1 MSGNQVH
8 IERIDNVAVVKM
20 DRPPAN
26 ALDLSFVRELASAL
40 EQVQSDGAGA
50 MVLTGVGDFFS
61 AGLDLK
67 IVPAYGERKQT
78 EMILAMGRMI
88 GRLYAY
94 PRPTVAAVNG
104 HAVAAGTLLTLAC
117 DYRIGT
123 RGEYRF
129 GLTGAQVGIPYP
141 VAAQAIIEA
150 ELGPATRRN
159 MLLGGGQFGPE
170 EALEKGV
177 LDELASADDVVDR
190 AIAVA
195 RERSA
200 LPSDAYEKIKLQLRA
215 AALRRIHDANEAGG
229 DPFLG
234 AWLTPDSA
242 DASAQALDRTE

>member
-1 MSGNQVH
+1 MADQVR
-8 IERIDNVAVVKM
+8 IERIDDITVVRM

-26 ALDLSFVRELASAL
+26 ALDLALVGKLDSAL
-40 EQVQSDGAGA
+40 EQIESDEAGA
-50 MVLTGVGDFFS
+50 VVLTGSGDFFS

-67 IVPAYGERKQT
+67 IVPAYSEHEQT

-141 VAAQAIIEA
+141 VAAHAIIEA
-150 ELGPATRRN
+150 ELDPGTRRN
-159 MLLGGGQFGPE
+159 MLLGAGQFGPE

-190 AIAVA
+190 AITVA

-200 LPSDAYEKIKLQLRA
+200 LPSDAYKKIKLQLRA
-215 AALRRIHDANEAGG
+215 AALLRIREANDAGG
-229 DPFLG
+229 DPLLG
-234 AWLTPDSA
+234 AWMTPDSA

>member
-1 MSGNQVH
+1 MADQV
-8 IERIDNVAVVKM
+8 RIDRIDDITVVRM

-26 ALDLSFVRELASAL
+26 ALDLALVGKLDSAL
-40 EQVQSDGAGA
+40 EQIEADGAGA
-50 MVLTGVGDFFS
+50 VVLTGAGDFFS

-67 IVPAYGERKQT
+67 VVPAYSEHEQT

-129 GLTGAQVGIPYP
+129 GLTGVQVGIPYP

-150 ELGPATRRN
+150 ELDPATRRN
-159 MLLGGGQFGPE
+159 MLLGAGQFGPE

-200 LPSDAYEKIKLQLRA
+200 LPSDAYKKIKLQLRA
-215 AALRRIHDANEAGG
+215 AALRRISDANEAGG
-229 DPFLG
+229 DPLLG
-234 AWLTPDSA
+234 AWMTPDSA